1 MILSKQTNDI
11 KEYILDQ
18 LEDNIGLDE
27 FGGDLHHELLNTQLY
42 LQGSQDSIKWLGG
55 DSWEAIEKVREYE
68 EFNFGEV
75 TTNTSNPVKVANML
89 AYIIGEEILYN
100 CKHVYLNTDRRMT
113 ENTLEIIKS
122 EVRNYGN

>member
-1 MILSKQTNDI
+1 MILSKHTNDI

-27 FGGDLHHELLNTQLY
+27 FGSDLHHELLNTQLY
-42 LQGSQDSIKWLGG
+42 IEGSQESKKWLGG
-55 DSWEAIEKVREYE
+55 DSWEASEKVREYE

-75 TTNTSNPVKVANML
+75 TTNTSNPEKVANML
-89 AYIIGEEILYN
+89 AYIIGGEILYS
-100 CKHVYLNTDRRMT
+100 CKAVYLNTDRRMN
-113 ENTLEIIKS
+113 ENTLEIIKL

>member
-11 KEYILDQ
+11 KEHILDQ

-42 LQGSQDSIKWLGG
+42 IEGSQDSIKWLGG

-68 EFNFGEV
+68 
-75 TTNTSNPVKVANML
+75 
-89 AYIIGEEILYN
+89 
-100 CKHVYLNTDRRMT
+100 
-113 ENTLEIIKS
+113 
-122 EVRNYGN
+122 